1 MPNKSVTVKVPAKIN
16 LQLSVGPLNPDGFHE
31 VVSVFQAVSLFD
43 EVKISKAKPGS
54 GLALKFS
61 GNNAAKDLPTNSENL
76 AWQAAESIAKKFNI
90 SSDLLIEVKKEIPV
104 AGGMAGGSANAAA
117 VIVGLDALFDLKISR
132 AEQMT
137 LGSTLGSDVPFSIMG
152 NVAIGRGRGDQLNSV
167 LSRGTYMWVLA
178 FSNQGLSTPAVYKEC
193 DRLRS
198 GMNITNPSVS
208 DSLLQALVNSD
219 AKALGKALVNDLQAA
234 ACSLKPA
241 LRMIL
246 EVGNEYGALGSIV
259 SGSGPTVAFLVSD
272 PDHALDLT
280 VALSGSGVVSNAI
293 SVNAPVPGAK
303 IIESF

>member
-1 MPNKSVTVKVPAKIN
+1 
-16 LQLSVGPLNPDGFHE
+16 
-31 VVSVFQAVSLFD
+31 
-43 EVKISKAKPGS
+43 
-54 GLALKFS
+54 
-61 GNNAAKDLPTNSENL
+61 
-76 AWQAAESIAKKFNI
+76 
-90 SSDLLIEVKKEIPV
+90 
-104 AGGMAGGSANAAA
+104 
-117 VIVGLDALFDLKISR
+117 
-132 AEQMT
+132 
-137 LGSTLGSDVPFSIMG
+137 
-152 NVAIGRGRGDQLNSV
+152 
-167 LSRGTYMWVLA
+167 MWVLA

>member
-1 MPNKSVTVKVPAKIN
+1 M
-16 LQLSVGPLNPDGFHE
+16 
-31 VVSVFQAVSLFD
+31 
-43 EVKISKAKPGS
+43 
-54 GLALKFS
+54 
-61 GNNAAKDLPTNSENL
+61 
-76 AWQAAESIAKKFNI
+76 
-90 SSDLLIEVKKEIPV
+90 
-104 AGGMAGGSANAAA
+104 
-117 VIVGLDALFDLKISR
+117 
-132 AEQMT
+132 
-137 LGSTLGSDVPFSIMG
+137 
-152 NVAIGRGRGDQLNSV
+152 
-167 LSRGTYMWVLA
+167 
-178 FSNQGLSTPAVYKEC
+178 
-193 DRLRS
+193 
-198 GMNITNPSVS
+198 S

>member
-76 AWQAAESIAKKFNI
+76 AWQAAELIAKKFNI

-137 LGSTLGSDVPFSIMG
+137 LGATLGSDVPFSIMG

-167 LSRGTYMWVLA
+167 LSRGTYM
-178 FSNQGLSTPAVYKEC
+178 
-193 DRLRS
+193 
-198 GMNITNPSVS
+198 
-208 DSLLQALVNSD
+208 
-219 AKALGKALVNDLQAA
+219 
-234 ACSLKPA
+234 
-241 LRMIL
+241 
-246 EVGNEYGALGSIV
+246 
-259 SGSGPTVAFLVSD
+259 
-272 PDHALDLT
+272 
-280 VALSGSGVVSNAI
+280 
-293 SVNAPVPGAK
+293 
-303 IIESF
+303 